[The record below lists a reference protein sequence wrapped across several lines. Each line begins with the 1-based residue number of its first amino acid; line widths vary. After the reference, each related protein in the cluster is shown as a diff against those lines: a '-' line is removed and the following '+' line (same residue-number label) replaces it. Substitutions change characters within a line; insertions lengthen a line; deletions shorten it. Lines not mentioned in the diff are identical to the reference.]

1 MASPAALEDL
11 DWPTDALNWL
21 EAYAWSGLTFT
32 ADDLRKSIRAAPTPN
47 QVGVVFRNARKLGLI
62 RPIGFTESNT
72 PSRKHSVIRVWIGVT
87 EGVTP

>member
-21 EAYAWSGLTFT
+21 EAYAWSGLDFT
-32 ADDLRKSIRAAPTPN
+32 ADDLRKSVRPAPHGN
-47 QVGVVFRNARKLGLI
+47 MVGGVFQAARKLGII

-72 PSRKHSVIRVWIGVT
+72 PSRKHSVIRVWRGVN
-87 EGVTP
+87 EGVRQ